1 MHAARASER
10 GVSASV
16 SRLLGIVTYALTRSH
31 CLSLSLTRYILSL
44 GRRRKS
50 KGKRSFVTAAVV
62 GPSVDGSWPFICI
75 ANYEKEKEEEDDY
88 EEGTKMRP
96 SAAPATSA
104 FVARCQLRT
113 HNCARWRR
121 RRSSGGGGGAH
132 RARPRSSPILVDSW
146 RAPPRRDARR
156 RRLRASLGPGD
167 SNGHILLWEMM
178 RAFRSVHAR
187 LERKKEGIYT
197 VHHS

>member
-31 CLSLSLTRYILSL
+31 CLSLSHSLHSPHLSL

-75 ANYEKEKEEEDDY
+75 ANYENEKEETDY

-96 SAAPATSA
+96 
-104 FVARCQLRT
+104 CHLCLR
-113 HNCARWRR
+113 
-121 RRSSGGGGGAH
+121 S
-132 RARPRSSPILVDSW
+132 
-146 RAPPRRDARR
+146 
-156 RRLRASLGPGD
+156 
-167 SNGHILLWEMM
+167 EMP
-178 RAFRSVHAR
+178 
-187 LERKKEGIYT
+187 T
-197 VHHS
+197 T